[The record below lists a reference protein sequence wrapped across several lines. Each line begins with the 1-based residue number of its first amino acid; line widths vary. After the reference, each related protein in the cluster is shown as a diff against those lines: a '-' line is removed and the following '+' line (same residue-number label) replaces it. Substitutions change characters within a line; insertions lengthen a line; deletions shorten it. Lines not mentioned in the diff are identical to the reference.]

1 MQTTNFGDERFQCI
15 LLVSNYQIK
24 SNGKKVA
31 PFMRTVFPNNAV
43 LRFVILKLIKPL
55 VQNYSVLQKL

>member
-24 SNGKKVA
+24 SNEKSSTIYENSITQWRC
-31 PFMRTVFPNNAV
+31 FTFCN
-43 LRFVILKLIKPL
+43 LETIKPL